1 MIIDKKLSNLL
12 DSEEPSIQELRN
24 IAKNMGIKLKR
35 SMRKK
40 DIIRVIKNKLIQ
52 LKEEGLITETSYT
65 YSLNKISIGNI
76 NLIDDKPLNKNM
88 LIITSVNAHW
98 IYAQW
103 FFSKELR
110 MKISNM
116 PENIKL
122 VMRFYEIKENT
133 FEDINRIY
141 ESNNDLRNYK
151 SYYFFVPEPNVE
163 YIAEIGYLDYDKNF
177 IPLIKSNKIKMPSE
191 KINIS
196 ENLVIY
202 NLKSNKKKKIRK
214 KVDVNIVEK
223 IPSLAAGNMALH
235 QLGDKPPISGGGSFV
250 WNLYSR
256 GTKK

>member
-40 DIIRVIKNKLIQ
+40 DIIKVIKSKLIQ
-52 LKEEGLITETSYT
+52 LKEEGLITETSNS
-65 YSLNKISIGNI
+65 YSKISIENI
-76 NLIDDKPLNKNM
+76 NLVEDKPLNKNI
-88 LIITSVNAHW
+88 LIITSVNSHW

-103 FFSKELR
+103 FFSKELYK
-110 MKISNM
+110 KINKL
-116 PENIKL
+116 PENIKI

-133 FEDINRIY
+133 FDDINRIY

-151 SYYFFVPEPNVE
+151 SYYFFVPESNVE
-163 YIAEIGYLDYDKNF
+163 YIAEIGYLDFEKNF
-177 IPLIKSNKIKMPSE
+177 ISLIKSNKIKMPSE
-191 KINIS
+191 KIQLS
-196 ENLVIY
+196 ENLVIF
-202 NLKSNKKKKIRK
+202 NLKTNKKKKIRK
-214 KVDVNIVEK
+214 KIDINIVEK
-223 IPSLAAGNMALH
+223 IPSLATGNMALH